1 MAKINNP
8 LGGSYVHVDFEGDTR
23 IDFDRRKVRKAFA
36 QIGQAIQQ
44 DARDRVSSRRG
55 SLPGQDPGWESGKL
69 YKSIGYFV
77 PSMTKNRPGFMV
89 KISPNQRKGKAMT
102 PFATGEEYY
111 PADLFYGVRRGARRV
126 YDEHGKRSHKKGA
139 AGGSGW
145 RIAPRA
151 NFMTEALKSKKYW
164 TEKILFNAL
173 RSAVKPGGGK
183 R

>member
-8 LGGSYVHVDFEGDTR
+8 QGGTYVHVDFVGDTR
-23 IDFDRRKVRKAFA
+23 VDFDRRKVRKAFKT
-36 QIGQAIQQ
+36 IGQAIQQ

-69 YKSIGYFV
+69 YRSIGYFI

-89 KISPNQRKGKAMT
+89 KISPNQRKGKGMT
-102 PFATGEEYY
+102 PLARGEEYY
-111 PADLFYGVRRGARRV
+111 PADLFFGVKRGAKRV

-145 RIAPRA
+145 RIKPRA
-151 NFMTEALKSKKYW
+151 NYMVEALNDKRNW
-164 TEKILFNAL
+164 TEKVLFNAL
-173 RSAVKPGGGK
+173 KSAVKPGRGK
-183 R
+183 S